1 MPETSA
7 TDLTATKGFMNILK
21 LVWNQ
26 TKPIFVPPYLDS
38 TVKLCFM
45 VFTLFAIGHG
55 TAMWLPDFLIQLQNN
70 EDSSKTLCGVVGHER
85 LILSR

>member
-1 MPETSA
+1 MDFFIRIFIIQGYPVYCLMPETSA

-45 VFTLFAIGHG
+45 VFTLFGNEFFFVIN
-55 TAMWLPDFLIQLQNN
+55 WCLQFLIIIIN
-70 EDSSKTLCGVVGHER
+70 
-85 LILSR
+85 